1 MNKYNL
7 PASSVILFA
16 SLCTGCTIFPPHV
29 DNTRYFILSS
39 QASASSAVPFASGA
53 STPTIGLG
61 PITIPGYLD
70 RPEVVTRV
78 SSTELKVSE
87 NNRWGERLRSN
98 VATALA
104 QDLSNQM
111 PGVDLVKFPWPLTP
125 APNYQVSIS
134 FEQLEL
140 TGDGQAQVNARWTIR
155 SGNRREIQ
163 SGTTTSTLPA
173 GKDERSASEALSRGV
188 EQVSHDIATALA
200 TMLQERK
207 NVKPEQPASVS

>member
-1 MNKYNL
+1 MNKSKLLRSN
-7 PASSVILFA
+7 VILLAFV
-16 SLCTGCTIFPPHV
+16 CGGCTIFPAHV
-29 DNTRYFILSS
+29 DDTRYFILSS
-39 QASASSAVPFASGA
+39 QTGAASVAFAAGT
-53 STPTIGLG
+53 STPSIGLG
-61 PITIPGYLD
+61 PVTIPGYLD

-87 NNRWGERLRSN
+87 KNRWGERLRTN
-98 VATALA
+98 VATAVA

-111 PGVDLVKFPWPLTP
+111 PGIDLVKFPWPLNP
-125 APNYQVSIS
+125 APDYQVSIS

-140 TGDGQAQVNARWTIR
+140 TGDGQAQVNARWTLR
-155 SGNRREIQ
+155 SSDRRQ
-163 SGTTTSTLPA
+163 VQNGTTNSTLPA

-207 NVKPEQPASVS
+207 NMKPEQAPSVS